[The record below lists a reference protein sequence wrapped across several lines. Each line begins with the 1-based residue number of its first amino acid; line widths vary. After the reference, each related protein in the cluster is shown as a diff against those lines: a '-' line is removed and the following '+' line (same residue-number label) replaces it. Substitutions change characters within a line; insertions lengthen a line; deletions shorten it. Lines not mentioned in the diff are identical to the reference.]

1 MNVWHIC
8 IVNHLWKKVKR
19 FYSLYGPSLGMICT
33 KQGASIQAIH
43 SHVSVSALSS
53 ITPSS
58 RKEIASDICLTQTTR
73 KKVRDLN
80 TNWQTCIQWTTVCIS
95 AIKSPRWT
103 HTEVVNTSVL
113 TIYMQPRRT
122 VLSQNQFIFL
132 MKLFGAMPLAPRK
145 NTVL

>member
-58 RKEIASDICLTQTTR
+58 RKEIASDIRLTQTTR

-95 AIKSPRWT
+95 AIKSPR
-103 HTEVVNTSVL
+103 
-113 TIYMQPRRT
+113 
-122 VLSQNQFIFL
+122 
-132 MKLFGAMPLAPRK
+132 
-145 NTVL
+145 